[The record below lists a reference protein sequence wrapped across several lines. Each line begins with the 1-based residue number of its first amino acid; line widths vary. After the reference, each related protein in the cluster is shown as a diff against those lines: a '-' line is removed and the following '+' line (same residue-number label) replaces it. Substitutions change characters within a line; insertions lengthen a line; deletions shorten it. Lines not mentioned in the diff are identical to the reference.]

1 MVRQQRLEIRQF
13 VAIIGVIVI
22 HIGLLLALRN
32 GLSADVIPQIIH
44 STQAIIIE
52 TIKPTPPVPKPV
64 QPEISNPVIEPVEVP
79 EPVID
84 PVEQA
89 PPDVIAVTP
98 PAQDA
103 PVSTGSTA
111 ITVLQ
116 VDPRYP
122 ITRPDYPVSS
132 IRNAEEGTV
141 ELMLYV
147 LPNGRV
153 GDAKISRSSGHQRLD
168 EAAIREA
175 KRSWRFIPATS
186 GGQAIAS
193 WGTFAVTFSLQS

>member
-1 MVRQQRLEIRQF
+1 MVRRRRWRYVSSSRSSAL
-13 VAIIGVIVI
+13 
-22 HIGLLLALRN
+22 HIGLLLALKN

-52 TIKPTPPVPKPV
+52 TIKPTPPVPKPM

-98 PAQDA
+98 PVQDA
-103 PVSTGSTA
+103 PVSTGTTA

-116 VDPRYP
+116 VDPRNP
-122 ITRPDYPVSS
+122 ITRPEYPVSS
-132 IRNAEEGTV
+132 IRER
-141 ELMLYV
+141 
-147 LPNGRV
+147 GR
-153 GDAKISRSSGHQRLD
+153 GNC
-168 EAAIREA
+168 
-175 KRSWRFIPATS
+175 
-186 GGQAIAS
+186 
-193 WGTFAVTFSLQS
+193 

>member
-1 MVRQQRLEIRQF
+1 MVRQQRLEIRHF

-32 GLSADVIPQIIH
+32 GLSADVIPQIFH
-44 STQAIIIE
+44 STQAILIE

-64 QPEISNPVIEPVEVP
+64 QPEIGNPVLEPADVP
-79 EPVID
+79 EPEIE

-98 PAQDA
+98 PAEQA
-103 PVSTGSTA
+103 AASAGSTA

-153 GDAKISRSSGHQRLD
+153 GDAKIKRSSGHQRLD

-175 KRSWRFIPATS
+175 KRSWRFIPAS
-186 GGQAIAS
+186 NGGEAIPS
-193 WGTFAVTFSLQS
+193 WGTFAVTFSLQN